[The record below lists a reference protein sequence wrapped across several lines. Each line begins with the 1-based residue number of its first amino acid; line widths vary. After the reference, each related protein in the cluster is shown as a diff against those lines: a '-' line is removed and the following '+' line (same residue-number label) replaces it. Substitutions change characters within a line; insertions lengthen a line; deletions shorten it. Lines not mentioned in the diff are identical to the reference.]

1 MADPNTVLARL
12 RSQQEHRNALA
23 KLLVDAVLDSP
34 AQAIVTPQELI
45 NAALTLIQSAAEQP
59 KLIEKLW
66 LQLQERVQAAPA
78 ELLAR
83 PLGELLPM
91 TLVLPLESFL
101 RQAPSPGRP
110 LLTAVMDHAGMRQL
124 LEEMLH
130 HELSAFSTKIRKLV
144 PDTPNSVPGKRLAS
158 KIAGVAKGV
167 AAVVGSEIERQM
179 EDRTRDFVHG
189 ALARSTQRL
198 LDRMAS
204 PEFAPQL
211 AQWRVDVLHAL
222 LALPLAEL
230 RQELDKLDQAQT
242 IELLRDTLEALVQW
256 EGLRE
261 VLDSVIQ
268 EVWPSIKDRHPL
280 DLLTRSE
287 DYDSLQQ
294 TLQPP
299 LRRMIARMLAREDF
313 GEWLTA
319 LHAEQ

>member
-1 MADPNTVLARL
+1 MADPQTVLARL
-12 RSQQEHRNALA
+12 RSQDEHRNALA
-23 KLLVDAVLDSP
+23 TLLVDAVLDSP
-34 AQAIVTPQELI
+34 TQTIVTPQELV
-45 NAALTLIQSAAEQP
+45 NAVHTALASAAEQP
-59 KLIEKLW
+59 ELVQRLW
-66 LQLQERVQAAPA
+66 TQLQARIQAAPA

-110 LLTAVMDHAGMRQL
+110 LLTALMDHAGMRQL
-124 LEEMLH
+124 LEEILH
-130 HELSAFSTKIRKLV
+130 HELSAFGAKLRKLV

-179 EDRTRDFVHG
+179 EDRTRDFVLG

-222 LALPLAEL
+222 LALPLAQL
-230 RQELDKLDQAQT
+230 RHELDKIDHVQT
-242 IELLRDTLEALVQW
+242 IQLLGDTLEALVQW

-261 VLDSVIQ
+261 LMDNVIQ
-268 EVWPSIKDRHPL
+268 EVWPSIKDKRPR
-280 DLLTRSE
+280 DLLQRSE
-287 DYDSLQQ
+287 DYDHLQEA
-294 TLQPP
+294 LEPP
-299 LRRMIARMLAREDF
+299 LRRMIARMFEREDF
-313 GEWLTA
+313 GEWLHA
-319 LHAEQ
+319 LHATP